1 MSNTSEIQSLLDT
14 GAYSAD
20 SIPQLERYVN
30 DQVAGLVPYHFG
42 ANRTLAKLF
51 QFFPEKASD
60 AMLGRILTLAMLQ
73 FPKTDVLALLCLVPE
88 KIQESEPIATVI
100 R

>member
-1 MSNTSEIQSLLDT
+1 MSTTPEIQSLLET
-14 GAYSAD
+14 GAYSAE

-30 DQVAGLVPYHFG
+30 DQVAGLVPYQFD

-60 AMLGRILTLAMLQ
+60 LILARILTLAMLQ
-73 FPKTDVLALLCLVPE
+73 FPKTDVLALLCLIPE
-88 KIQESEPIATVI
+88 KNQESEPIATVI

>member
-1 MSNTSEIQSLLDT
+1 MSTTAEIQSLLET
-14 GAYSAD
+14 GAYSAE
-20 SIPQLERYVN
+20 SIPKLEAYVN

-51 QFFPEKASD
+51 QFFPEKSSD

-73 FPKTDVLALLCLVPE
+73 FPKTDVLALLCL
-88 KIQESEPIATVI
+88 IQKRVKKVS
-100 R
+100 RLQL